1 MIFMNKK
8 QDVLNKLVEFLD
20 RNYSDAECTLK
31 FSSPFQLLIATILSA
46 QCTDERVNKVTQ
58 VLFDKCERPEHF
70 LHISL
75 EELMEVIKPT
85 GFYRNKAKNIKKL
98 TSILMEQFKG
108 DVPADINEL
117 IKLPGVGRKT
127 ANVVLG
133 NCFGIK
139 GVVVDTHVQ
148 RILKRLGIVDKE
160 DPEKIEYIIMQLI
173 PDVNWTKWS
182 HQMIAFG
189 RDICKAKKPECM
201 RCNLRSICVYYNNL
215 DYMK

>member
-1 MIFMNKK
+1 MNKK
-8 QDVLNKLVEFLD
+8 QDVLNKLVELLD

>member
-1 MIFMNKK
+1 MFMNKK

-20 RNYSDAECTLK
+20 RNYSDAGCTLK